1 MWGCSVVVRESN
13 DLLVLS
19 VAPQAGIKIWRWTWL
34 IERIGTAEAFG
45 VNRRTAL
52 ESFHRQ

>member
-19 VAPQAGIKIWRWTWL
+19 VAAPRAGIKN
-34 IERIGTAEAFG
+34 FG
-45 VNRRTAL
+45 DGFGGLNGSARLKGLA
-52 ESFHRQ
+52 